1 MKYAKTTEGQ
11 QAFKDRSV
19 ALSAR
24 QRSAFILFD
33 GQRTVAE
40 VLAATQGLGVT
51 QEDVDYLVGMNLLAP
66 VMPMGYSQW
75 LPDVRMGTPGQGEG
89 FLYFGAGWLV
99 QHWLAPLQLARVAFS
114 AVALAALWL
123 GWSHAAGQRL
133 GAPALALLFTS
144 GLAGGSALPRARTGA
159 VSMSP

>member
-11 QAFKDRSV
+11 QAFRDHSV

-66 VMPMGYSQW
+66 VAVAAPA
-75 LPDVRMGTPGQGEG
+75 PAPTP
-89 FLYFGAGWLV
+89 AA
-99 QHWLAPLQLARVAFS
+99 APAADMHAVPPAERYRVAYPMAVQLTAGMGLRGYRLSLAVES
-114 AVALAALWL
+114 AGDADAL
-123 GWSHAAGQRL
+123 
-133 GAPALALLFTS
+133 LALLPRIQEAV
-144 GLAGGSALPRARTGA
+144 GVEKCRALEA
-159 VSMSP
+159 VLRS

>member
-40 VLAATQGLGVT
+40 VLVATQGLGVT

-66 VMPMGYSQW
+66 V
-75 LPDVRMGTPGQGEG
+75 
-89 FLYFGAGWLV
+89 
-99 QHWLAPLQLARVAFS
+99 
-114 AVALAALWL
+114 AVA
-123 GWSHAAGQRL
+123 
-133 GAPALALLFTS
+133 APAPAYDDYRAAFGNPS
-144 GLAGGSALPRARTGA
+144 FRARTYRAAQRGTY
-159 VSMSP
+159 

>member
-33 GQRTVAE
+33 GQRTVTE
-40 VLAATQGLGVT
+40 VLTAAQGLGLT

-66 VMPMGYSQW
+66 VAVTAPA
-75 LPDVRMGTPGQGEG
+75 PAPAPAPAAAPAADVHAVPPAER
-89 FLYFGAGWLV
+89 Y
-99 QHWLAPLQLARVAFS
+99 RVAYPLAVQLTAGMGLRGYRLSLAVES
-114 AVALAALWL
+114 AGDADAL
-123 GWSHAAGQRL
+123 
-133 GAPALALLFTS
+133 LALLPRIQEAV
-144 GLAGGSALPRARTGA
+144 GVEKCRALEA
-159 VSMSP
+159 VLRS

>member
-40 VLAATQGLGVT
+40 VLVATQGLGVT

-66 VMPMGYSQW
+66 VA
-75 LPDVRMGTPGQGEG
+75 V
-89 FLYFGAGWLV
+89 A
-99 QHWLAPLQLARVAFS
+99 APAPAAAAAPAADMHAVPPAERYRVAYPMAVQLTAGMGLRGYRLSLAVES
-114 AVALAALWL
+114 AGDADAL
-123 GWSHAAGQRL
+123 
-133 GAPALALLFTS
+133 LALLPRIQEAV
-144 GLAGGSALPRARTGA
+144 GVEKCRALEA
-159 VSMSP
+159 VLRS

>member
-11 QAFKDRSV
+11 QAFRDRSV

-66 VMPMGYSQW
+66 VA
-75 LPDVRMGTPGQGEG
+75 V
-89 FLYFGAGWLV
+89 A
-99 QHWLAPLQLARVAFS
+99 APAPAAAAAPAADMHAVPPAERYRVAYPMAVQLTAGMGLRGYRLSLAVES
-114 AVALAALWL
+114 AGDADAL
-123 GWSHAAGQRL
+123 
-133 GAPALALLFTS
+133 LALLPRIQEAV
-144 GLAGGSALPRARTGA
+144 GVEKCRALEA
-159 VSMSP
+159 VLRS

>member
-66 VMPMGYSQW
+66 VAVAAPA
-75 LPDVRMGTPGQGEG
+75 PAAAAAPAADVHAVPPAER
-89 FLYFGAGWLV
+89 Y
-99 QHWLAPLQLARVAFS
+99 RVAYPMAVQLTAGMGLRGYRLSLAVES
-114 AVALAALWL
+114 AGDADAL
-123 GWSHAAGQRL
+123 
-133 GAPALALLFTS
+133 LALLPRIQEAV
-144 GLAGGSALPRARTGA
+144 GVEKCRALEA
-159 VSMSP
+159 VLRS

>member
-66 VMPMGYSQW
+66 VA
-75 LPDVRMGTPGQGEG
+75 V
-89 FLYFGAGWLV
+89 A
-99 QHWLAPLQLARVAFS
+99 APAPAAAAAPAADMHAVPPAERYRVAYPMAVQLTAGMGLRGYRLSLAVES
-114 AVALAALWL
+114 AGDADAL
-123 GWSHAAGQRL
+123 
-133 GAPALALLFTS
+133 LALLPRIQEAV
-144 GLAGGSALPRARTGA
+144 GVEKCRALEA
-159 VSMSP
+159 VLRS

>member
-66 VMPMGYSQW
+66 VA
-75 LPDVRMGTPGQGEG
+75 V
-89 FLYFGAGWLV
+89 A
-99 QHWLAPLQLARVAFS
+99 APAPAAAAAPAADMHAVPPAERYRVAYPMAVQLTAGMGLRGYRLSLAVES
-114 AVALAALWL
+114 AADADALLDLLPRIQEAV
-123 GWSHAAGQRL
+123 GVEKC
-133 GAPALALLFTS
+133 LALE
-144 GLAGGSALPRARTGA
+144 A
-159 VSMSP
+159 VLRS